1 MMLSTQSYFRSSYAI
16 LDKAWNWWISELVEI
31 FHVLSHIK
39 KSNIIEFEVS
49 QEYGV
54 VLKDGAHTKNI
65 GGVQNIS
72 LKFNDNAVLYRKIKL
87 PVAARKN
94 IDKVVHYEFNK
105 YFPMNAD
112 DALISC
118 NVIQPGIGAE
128 SIEVEIWTISKTV
141 IGEHLKKIHEQYGIE
156 TKFLYIKNSKDQV
169 LISNNILKS
178 KRINDKRTSA
188 SLQKTMNIM
197 IIALMFALLIY
208 PILKIDIHLKKLQE
222 EVTLLETEAQP
233 IIQIREKI
241 LLKEERFRYL
251 INKKKENP
259 DQAYMWSRI
268 TKFISDKAILNRMKI
283 NGRNVQLDGKTVSVE
298 QIIKIFESDAEI
310 SDVKII
316 GSVTTTDNNLY
327 EAMKLSL
334 TINK

>member
-1 MMLSTQSYFRSSYAI
+1 MLSIQSYFRSANAI
-16 LDKAWNWWISELVEI
+16 LNRAWNWWVSELVET
-31 FHVLSHIK
+31 FRLLSHFN

-49 QEYGV
+49 QISGV
-54 VLKDGAHTKNI
+54 VLKDGARTKNI
-65 GGVQNIS
+65 GGVQNVS
-72 LKFNDNAVLYRKIKL
+72 LKFNDNAILYRKIKL

-105 YFPMNAD
+105 YFPMNVD

-118 NVIQPGIGAE
+118 EVIQPAIGAE

-141 IGEHLKKIHEQYGIE
+141 IDEHLKKIHEQYGIE

-169 LISNNILKS
+169 LISDDILKS
-178 KRINDKRTSA
+178 QRVNDKRPSA
-188 SLQKTMNIM
+188 NLQKAMNIM
-197 IIALMFALLIY
+197 IIALLLALLIY
-208 PILKIDIHLKKLQE
+208 PILKIDMHLKKLQE

-241 LLKEERFRYL
+241 LLKEERFHYL

-283 NGRNVQLDGKTVSVE
+283 NGRNVQLDGKAASVE
-298 QIIKIFESDAEI
+298 QIIKIFESDTEI
-310 SDVKII
+310 SDVKVI

-334 TINK
+334 TINN